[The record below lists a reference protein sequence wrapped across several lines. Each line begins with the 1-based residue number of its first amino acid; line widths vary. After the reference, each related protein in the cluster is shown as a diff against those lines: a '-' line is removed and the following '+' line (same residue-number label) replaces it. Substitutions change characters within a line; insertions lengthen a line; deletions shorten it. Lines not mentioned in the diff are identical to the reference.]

1 MLEVIISGG
10 QTGVD
15 IAGLIAG
22 KASGLKTGGWMPK
35 GFRRL
40 DGNFPDM
47 QIEFG
52 MKEHESWNYKLRT
65 YCNVRDGDATLR
77 IAHNFYSPGE
87 ICTKKAIS
95 YYERPFLD
103 LCITSLDTVDK
114 VAEWIINGNFRVL
127 NVAGN
132 SEQTFSGIQKKSVTY
147 LTAVF
152 GLVAQNRGILKKI

>member
-1 MLEVIISGG
+1 MGQKILEVVISGG

-15 IAGLIAG
+15 LAALIAA

-40 DGNFPDM
+40 DGKFPEM
-47 QIEFG
+47 AKEFG
-52 MKEHESWNYKLRT
+52 VKEHESWSYAPRT
-65 YCNVRDGDATLR
+65 SCNVRDGDATLR

-87 ICTKKAIS
+87 LCTKKAID
-95 YYERPFLD
+95 YYKRPFLD
-103 LCITSLDTVDK
+103 IPIDNLIPIEQ
-114 VAEWIINGNFRVL
+114 VADWIIKGEFRVL

-132 SEQTFSGIQKKSVTY
+132 SEQTLSGIQEKSVTY

-152 GLVAQNRGILKKI
+152 GLVAQNSKK